1 MYYRSCISWTGTEIW
16 LSCLSFLT
24 VMRNL
29 NCNQSNWEI
38 EKLNSDLKVHSLEQD
53 LENLKQEC
61 SSLRKELQKY
71 KQKVP
76 SFLRIFFVLIDL
88 ALLEHYLTT
97 LSKQNEGWR
106 NWYQKIIGCKMIVI
120 KLTLNI
126 AIGWFT
132 SGNSACT

>member
-1 MYYRSCISWTGTEIW
+1 
-16 LSCLSFLT
+16 
-24 VMRNL
+24 MRNL

-76 SFLRIFFVLIDL
+76 SFLRIFFFVLIDL
-88 ALLEHYLTT
+88 ALLEH
-97 LSKQNEGWR
+97 
-106 NWYQKIIGCKMIVI
+106 
-120 KLTLNI
+120 
-126 AIGWFT
+126 F
-132 SGNSACT
+132 NSLVQAK

>member
-1 MYYRSCISWTGTEIW
+1 
-16 LSCLSFLT
+16 
-24 VMRNL
+24 MRNL

-97 LSKQNEGWR
+97 LSKQNEG
-106 NWYQKIIGCKMIVI
+106 
-120 KLTLNI
+120 
-126 AIGWFT
+126 
-132 SGNSACT
+132 